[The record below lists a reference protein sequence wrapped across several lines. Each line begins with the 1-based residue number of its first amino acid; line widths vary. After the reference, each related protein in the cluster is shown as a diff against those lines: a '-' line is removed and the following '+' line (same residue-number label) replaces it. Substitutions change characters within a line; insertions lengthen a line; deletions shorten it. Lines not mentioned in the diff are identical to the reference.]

1 MKYIITEDQLEIIK
15 DNILKI
21 PFSAFNNNWNL
32 LQKFLNKRGNPPYIL
47 KGKVDLSKNEQI
59 TTLGNLISVEGDLN
73 IWGSSIESL
82 GNLISVDGDFTLD
95 VTSIE
100 SLGNLTSVG
109 LNLNAW
115 KTKTKS
121 LGNLTSVGRDL
132 DLRYTPIESFGNL
145 KSVGGDLYLEE
156 TPISKDYPLQ
166 DIAYKVEVEGDI
178 YL

>member
-1 MKYIITEDQLEIIK
+1 MKYIITESQLEIIK
-15 DNILKI
+15 DSILKI
-21 PFSAFNNNWNL
+21 PFSLFNNNWNL
-32 LQKFLNKRGNPPYIL
+32 LQKVLNKRGNPPYIL
-47 KGKVDLSKNEQI
+47 KGKVDLSHNEQI
-59 TTLGNLISVEGDLN
+59 TTLGSLISVEGNLN

-95 VTSIE
+95 VTPIE
-100 SLGNLTSVG
+100 SLGNLTLVG
-109 LNLNAW
+109 GDLSAW
-115 KTKTKS
+115 KSKIKS
-121 LGNLTSVGRDL
+121 LGNLTSVGKDL

-166 DIAYKVEVEGDI
+166 DIAYKVEVEGEI